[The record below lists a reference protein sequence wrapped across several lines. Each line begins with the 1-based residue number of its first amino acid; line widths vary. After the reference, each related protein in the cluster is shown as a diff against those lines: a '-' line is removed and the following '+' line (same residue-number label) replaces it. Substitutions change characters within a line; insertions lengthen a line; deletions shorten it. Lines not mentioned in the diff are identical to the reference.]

1 MAAVESRSRL
11 REFFEYNLKPVW
23 DLLSQGQFGFLAG
36 AVIEEFTGR
45 NPYFWYRERRGKDR
59 IVTRQV
65 RSHEMWIDLYDRGL
79 SRHLFIRGVHEANAT
94 AAYRDALAE
103 LREETTDKVTVLD
116 VGANIGYYV
125 LEEADVLGERAS
137 VVAFEPDREN
147 RRLLER
153 NIEQNG
159 YADHV
164 DISLLAID
172 EHSGERT
179 FYRST
184 HSNWNRLGGEGETE
198 HADELVEEFPVETTS
213 IDRYLDERGMEP
225 ADVNAVRM
233 DLEGHE
239 LTVLRGMTDVLAADG
254 PLVLFVEFH
263 PDFGNHEK
271 YEAALSRIE
280 GSGFTIRHVDQY
292 WNVLDV
298 ESFETLRDV
307 EGSHVRVV
315 FSRDID

>member
-1 MAAVESRSRL
+1 MAAAEPRSKF
-11 REFFEYNLKPVW
+11 RELFEYNLKPVW
-23 DLLSQGQFGFLAG
+23 NLLSQGEIGFLVG
-36 AVIEEFTGR
+36 AVVEELTDR

-79 SRHLFIRGVHEANAT
+79 SRHLFIRGVHEAHAT
-94 AAYRDALAE
+94 AAYREALAE
-103 LREETTDKVTVLD
+103 VGEDTSDEITVLD

-125 LEEADVLGERAS
+125 LEEVDVLGERAS
-137 VVAFEPDREN
+137 IVAFEPDPGN

-153 NIEQNG
+153 NVEHNG
-159 YADHV
+159 YADRV
-164 DISLLAID
+164 EISSLALD

-184 HSNWNRLGGEGETE
+184 HSNWNRLGETE
-198 HADELVEEFPVETTS
+198 HVDDMVEEFPVETTS
-213 IDRYLDERGMEP
+213 INRYLDERGMEP
-225 ADVNAVRM
+225 ADINAVRM

-239 LTVLRGMTDVLAADG
+239 LNVLRGMTDVLAADG

-263 PDFGNHEK
+263 PEFGKREE
-271 YEAALSRIE
+271 YQAALSTLE
-280 GSGFTIRHVDQY
+280 GHGFTIHHVDQY

-298 ESFETLRDV
+298 ESFAELRDV
-307 EGSHVRVV
+307 EGSHLRVV
-315 FSRDID
+315 FAREVD